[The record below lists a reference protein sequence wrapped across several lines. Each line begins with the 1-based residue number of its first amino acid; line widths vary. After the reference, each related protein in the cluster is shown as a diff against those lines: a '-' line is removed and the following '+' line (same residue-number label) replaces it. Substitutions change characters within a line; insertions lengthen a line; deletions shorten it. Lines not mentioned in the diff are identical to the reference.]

1 MPHILNKALSRL
13 DQANDV
19 AWSVIEKDSTDERD
33 RIAALGVVS
42 RTVKDMVDI
51 VTNNEVV
58 SRALEE
64 LLKK

>member
-1 MPHILNKALSRL
+1 L

-64 LLKK
+64 SLKK